1 MLRVHG
7 RCYAEKISTMMPKPG
22 EYRPIENDPAL
33 SLLGVE
39 TEQIKML
46 SKENEALRKAG
57 ARLARR
63 AMYVVAEY
71 DGLHR
76 LALAVA
82 EWAKVMGDENGRG
95 ESA

>member
-1 MLRVHG
+1 
-7 RCYAEKISTMMPKPG
+7 MMPKTGP
-22 EYRPIENDPAL
+22 YRPLENDPIL
-33 SLLGVE
+33 SSLTVE
-39 TEQIKML
+39 AEQVKML

-76 LALAVA
+76 LSLAVS
-82 EWAKVMGDENGRG
+82 EWAKVMGDEHGRG
-95 ESA
+95 GSA